1 MGLKTGAF
9 RINRNSG
16 HFQGGFSVVVFVA
29 AEPGMGAV
37 TAMAQIC
44 GHWHSEEQSM
54 GV

>member
-9 RINRNSG
+9 RKNRDSG
-16 HFQGGFSVVVFVA
+16 HFQFFVVVVFMP
-29 AEPGMGAV
+29 AEPEMGAV
-37 TAMAQIC
+37 IAMAQIC